1 MSDLKSD
8 YEVRIHK
15 IREDYWGL
23 RRDGHSSE
31 HAIYVLSCE
40 LKLTERY
47 LTQIVFHQTAKG
59 YVPAMRRAERVLK
72 TKSPFRSVNYSKKRC
87 IL

>member
-1 MSDLKSD
+1 MSEIKSD
-8 YEVRIHK
+8 YEIRNRK

-47 LTQIVFHQTAKG
+47 LSQIVLHKTASGFIPFK
-59 YVPAMRRAERVLK
+59 RRANRVPK
-72 TKSPFRSVNYSKKRC
+72 TKSLFRSVNYSKKRG